1 LADQEVVVQKVVEE
15 DQQEQLQMESMELVE
30 AVQREALLEAVQ
42 REGVEV
48 EVPIQV
54 EMDKVLSTEEVE
66 GVVHI
71 IMQEVMV
78 EFLEELVVWDGQ
90 VKMQFVQE
98 VQIQIPQELVVMVEE
113 VKSE

>member
-1 LADQEVVVQKVVEE
+1 
-15 DQQEQLQMESMELVE
+15 MESMELVE

-48 EVPIQV
+48 EVPIQA
-54 EMDKVLSTEEVE
+54 EMDKVLSMEEVE
-66 GVVHI
+66 GAVHI

-98 VQIQIPQELVVMVEE
+98 AQIQILQELVVMVEE

>member
-42 REGVEV
+42 REGVEA

-54 EMDKVLSTEEVE
+54 EMDRVMSTEEVE
-66 GVVHI
+66 EAVHI

-90 VKMQFVQE
+90 VKIQFVQE
-98 VQIQIPQELVVMVEE
+98 VQIQTAQEMVVMVEE